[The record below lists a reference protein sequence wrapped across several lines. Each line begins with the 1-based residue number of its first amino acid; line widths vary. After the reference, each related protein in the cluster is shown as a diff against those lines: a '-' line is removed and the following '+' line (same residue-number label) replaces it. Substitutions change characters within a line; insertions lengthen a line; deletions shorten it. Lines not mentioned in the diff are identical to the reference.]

1 MLNSIRK
8 FSSSPYAKIL
18 MAIVILPFVLWG
30 MGDVFRGGNIN
41 TIVEIDN
48 KKIPTQEFVNHINRL
63 NLQGENLSEEI
74 FQQELTNFIAKN
86 ILLTFLL

>member
-41 TIVEIDN
+41 TIVDIDN
-48 KKIPTQEFVNHINRL
+48 KKISTQEFINHIGDVL
-63 NLQGENLSEEI
+63 VVLLDDHLKEKK
-74 FQQELTNFIAKN
+74 ELDDGKN
-86 ILLTFLL
+86 

>member
-8 FSSSPYAKIL
+8 FSKTAYAKVL

-41 TIVEIDN
+41 TIVDIDN
-48 KKIPTQEFVNHINRL
+48 KKISTQEFINHINRL
-63 NLQGENLSEEI
+63 NFQGENLSEEI

-86 ILLTFLL
+86 LFT